1 MSDSPERKRPKT
13 RAQTI
18 RKKNKLATKI
28 QANFRGYNR
37 RKLTKLTN
45 TIKANSSR
53 FFTRTTKQDRLT
65 KIPMILKH
73 MFNKSHEGKY
83 GTSHNARDEVGLIM
97 DKLESIRVIEERAY
111 LEKILFLV
119 NKMRE
124 KLARFNG
131 TTEENKARVYYEL
144 EELRH
149 LFIIPYIDFI
159 DNQNAVD
166 NGEMPNTKVT
176 NSNLYNFYI
185 RNGWRLEAYILH
197 ELRSIF
203 PPGTLIAG
211 GHQIKKHTRKIHKKG
226 GIKVI

>member
-1 MSDSPERKRPKT
+1 MSDSPERKRPTT

-28 QANFRGYNR
+28 QSNFRGYNR

-45 TIKANSSR
+45 TMKANSSR
-53 FFTRTTKQDRLT
+53 FFTRTTKQDRLI
-65 KIPMILKH
+65 KIPMILKR

-97 DKLESIRVIEERAY
+97 DKLESIRVIQERAY
-111 LEKILFLV
+111 EMKILSLIY
-119 NKMRE
+119 KIKE
-124 KLARFNG
+124 KLAQFNG
-131 TTEENKARVYYEL
+131 TTEEKKARVYYEL

-149 LFIIPYIDFI
+149 LFIIPYNDFI

-176 NSNLYNFYI
+176 DSNLYNLYI
-185 RNGWRLEAYILH
+185 LRGWRLEAVILH
-197 ELRSIF
+197 ELGSIF
-203 PPGTLIAG
+203 PPETLLARG
-211 GHQIKKHTRKIHKKG
+211 RQIKKHTRKIHKKRF
-226 GIKVI
+226 